1 MIGVIAFPGGFLA
14 KALVARL
21 PIRVHTAM
29 LDAVIII
36 GGVVMIVAAMRSA
49 WA

>member
-1 MIGVIAFPGGFLA
+1 MIGMIAFPGGFLA
-14 KALVARL
+14 KMLVERM

-36 GGVVMIVAAMRSA
+36 GGLVMIVAAFRQV
-49 WA
+49 